1 MTKPLPI
8 KLPPGFDWIETI
20 EDGGGARSVA
30 LNLFDRSVLRIVPR
44 RAGWLVV
51 IDLKDPQLPQA
62 DVAVH
67 SIAAGMRWAARW
79 VQGRVKRLH
88 AMTATSA
95 KAPPPCN
102 STWAALSADGRA
114 REPSAREGSVTPL
127 RFPGSS

>member
-8 KLPPGFDWIETI
+8 KLPPGFAWIEST
-20 EDGGGARSVA
+20 EGDSGARSMA
-30 LNLFDRSVLRIVPR
+30 LKLFDRSVLRIIPKR
-44 RAGWLVV
+44 SGWLVV

-88 AMTATSA
+88 AMTDTSA
-95 KAPPPCN
+95 SPLRTTNA
-102 STWAALSADGRA
+102 TWAALSSDGLA
-114 REPSAREGSVTPL
+114 RQAGSREG
-127 RFPGSS
+127 

>member
-1 MTKPLPI
+1 MTTPLPI

-20 EDGGGARSVA
+20 DDDGGARSVA
-30 LNLFDRSVLRIVPR
+30 LNLFDRSILRIVPR

-79 VQGRVKRLH
+79 VQGRVNRLH
-88 AMTATSA
+88 AMTDTGA
-95 KAPPPCN
+95 KAMRSGPSPWT
-102 STWAALSADGRA
+102 SVAADRRSRESRA
-114 REPSAREGSVTPL
+114 SER
-127 RFPGSS
+127 

>member
-20 EDGGGARSVA
+20 DDDGGARSVA

-51 IDLKDPQLPQA
+51 VDLKDPQLPQA

-88 AMTATSA
+88 AITNTGTTVVRPSNA
-95 KAPPPCN
+95 
-102 STWAALSADGRA
+102 TWAAMAADGRA
-114 REPSAREGSVTPL
+114 RESSAER
-127 RFPGSS
+127 